1 MHVVT
6 TCEELAFPVPEQ
18 QAAWRDIDKAAA
30 AKKVSVL
37 ATGVNPGYAMD
48 ALALMLTAPC
58 AEVYA
63 GVRHPRGGRAH
74 APPAPAAQGG
84 RGAEPQPVPRAP

>member
-18 QAAWRDIDKAAA
+18 QAAWREIDKAAA

-48 ALALMLTAPC
+48 ALALMLTA
-58 AEVYA
+58 AL
-63 GVRHPRGGRAH
+63 RA
-74 APPAPAAQGG
+74 
-84 RGAEPQPVPRAP
+84 RSRASP